1 MEKSENIYC
10 GSGTEKVFDEGR
22 SLVNFSLDLA
32 KLKDHVYEYNGKK
45 YVNLTM
51 GANRDGANEYGKT
64 HYVKINT
71 FKPEPQTE
79 SKDKKEEALPF

>member
-1 MEKSENIYC
+1 MNNENIYC

-22 SLVNFSLDLA
+22 SLINFSLDLA
-32 KLKDHVYEYNGKK
+32 KLKDHVSEYNGKK
-45 YVNLTM
+45 YVNLTI
-51 GANRDGANEYGKT
+51 GANRDGANDYGKT

-79 SKDKKEEALPF
+79 KKETKTEPLPF